1 MNSCSEM
8 LFVSDISRHN
18 FYFFLNSDAK
28 KVFDDIRFA
37 FACDKGKRTPSFDE
51 IRLALFLLA
60 LTNFVHKI

>member
-8 LFVSDISRHN
+8 LFVSDISCHN

-51 IRLALFLLA
+51 I
-60 LTNFVHKI
+60 